1 MPSRPKFTGFC
12 EHNRAL
18 GRERFAEQDSIDAGD
33 KPHKRFPSRHYRTG
47 RSPARRARLAACAR
61 PACGAR
67 SCHASGGSRSSCR
80 RGADRWRGGLRNDGR
95 SDFGALM

>member
-33 KPHKRFPSRHYRTG
+33 KPHKRFPSRLYRTG
-47 RSPARRARLAACAR
+47 PIARPPGPAGCMRSPCLWGKKLSCFGRLAV
-61 PACGAR
+61 
-67 SCHASGGSRSSCR
+67 
-80 RGADRWRGGLRNDGR
+80 
-95 SDFGALM
+95 

>member
-33 KPHKRFPSRHYRTG
+33 KPHKRFPSRLLVDPP
-47 RSPARRARLAACAR
+47 PAGPGWLHALALLVGQEAVMLR
-61 PACGAR
+61 
-67 SCHASGGSRSSCR
+67 GGSRSICR
-80 RGADRWRGGLRNDGR
+80 RALIDGEAGCEATGKATSAR
-95 SDFGALM
+95 S